1 MFVHE
6 YSIEEFNTY
15 EECLDSLRELIE
27 TEDIEPHLDL
37 SVDDIL
43 NKFLRRKTDEEF
55 VEWLQSKI
63 EEAITLAEDELIT
76 EYEEE
81 EVE

>member
-6 YSIEEFNTY
+6 YSDEEFATY
-15 EECLDSLRELIE
+15 EECLDSLREFIE
-27 TEDIEPHLDL
+27 AEDIEPHLDL

-76 EYEEE
+76 EYEEG